1 MKSIKKWMLLI
12 VLMMMSLKSFSQN
25 VTDSTKIQLRKPI
38 ARLVIKDL
46 IKGDGAKQELI
57 LFGSKIKL
65 LEQKVFL
72 KDSVILNL
80 NSKIYNFN
88 SILDTKDNQ
97 LSLSQELS
105 KKLQNDL
112 KKQKLKKFSNTSR
125 FSSFRS
131 LSRYLFTDATYS
143 SPCL

>member
-112 KKQKLKKFSNTSR
+112 KKQKLKNKLTVGAGVVAIIVTA
-125 FSSFRS
+125 
-131 LSRYLFTDATYS
+131 LLVK
-143 SPCL
+143 